1 MKFAIPIILLS
12 FILLTGCFEVREEVD
27 LYADGS
33 GRVTLTLNLSESK
46 ANVANYMRLG
56 SFNGQEVPTRQEIAE
71 EIALMKKTLAA
82 CKGMSEVRSY
92 SDFNNFIFSLSA
104 RFDKVENLNAAINKL
119 AAVNAGKQQVQPFQN
134 FGYASRVFRRHFE
147 YPLELIDYQGL
158 TTMQRYML
166 ESARMVSVYRFE
178 QPIKD
183 FSNPRA
189 QMAPNKRAIKLESTL
204 GGLLNGSATLAN
216 AISF

>member
-1 MKFAIPIILLS
+1 MKFALPIIITS
-12 FILLTGCFEVREEVD
+12 FFLLTGCFEVREEVD
-27 LYADGS
+27 LHADGS
-33 GRVTLTLNLSESK
+33 GRVTFTLNLTESK
-46 ANVANYMRLG
+46 SNVANYMRLG
-56 SFNGQEVPTRQEIAE
+56 TFNGQEVPTRQEIEE

-82 CKGMSEVRSY
+82 CRGISEVRSY
-92 SDFNNFIFSLSA
+92 ADFNNFIFSLSA
-104 RFDKVENLNAAINKL
+104 RFDKVESLNAAVNKL

-178 QPIKD
+178 QPIKTY
-183 FSNPRA
+183 SNPKS
-189 QMAPNKRAIKLESTL
+189 QIAPNKRAIKLEAAL
-204 GGLLNGSATLAN
+204 GALLNGSATLAN

>member
-1 MKFAIPIILLS
+1 MKFAVPIILTS
-12 FILLTGCFEVREEVD
+12 IFLLTGCFEVREEID

-33 GRVTLTLNLSESK
+33 GRVSFTLNLAESK
-46 ANVANYMRLG
+46 TNVANYMRLG
-56 SFNGQEVPTRQEIAE
+56 TFNGQEVPTRQEIEAE
-71 EIALMKKTLAA
+71 IELMKKTLAA

-92 SDFNNFIFSLSA
+92 ADFNNFIFSLST
-104 RFDKVENLNAAINKL
+104 RFDKVENLNAAVNKL

-134 FGYASRVFRRHFE
+134 FGYASRIFRRHFE

-178 QPIKD
+178 QPIKAY
-183 FSNPRA
+183 SNPKA
-189 QMAPNKRAIKLESTL
+189 QLAPNKRAVKLEAAL
-204 GGLLNGSATLAN
+204 GALLNGSSTLAN
-216 AISF
+216 SISF